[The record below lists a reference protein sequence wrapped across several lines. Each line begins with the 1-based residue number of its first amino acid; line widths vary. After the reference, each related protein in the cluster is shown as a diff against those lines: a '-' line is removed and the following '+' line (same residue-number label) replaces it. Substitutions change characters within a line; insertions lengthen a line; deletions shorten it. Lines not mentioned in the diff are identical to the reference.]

1 MNKLMAQ
8 IAKFGLV
15 GVICFIIDYIVYR
28 IFNVV
33 FEATGFADA
42 FGQYYLI
49 SAFLGFSISVVA
61 NYILS
66 FKFVF
71 ERKEDLS
78 RKKEF
83 IIFLILSIIG
93 LGINELCLWLGY
105 DVIYLNWQWLQNL
118 MSAGFAKD
126 VFFKFGAT
134 GVVMVY
140 NFISRKIF
148 LEKKD

>member
-1 MNKLMAQ
+1 MKKLLSQ

-15 GVICFIIDYIVYR
+15 GVICFIIDYIIYR
-28 IFNVV
+28 ICNAV
-33 FEATGFADA
+33 FETTGFSNV

-49 SAFLGFSISVVA
+49 SAFMGFTISVVV

-71 ERKEDLS
+71 ERKEEMS

-83 IIFLILSIIG
+83 IIFLVLSVIG
-93 LGINELCLWLGY
+93 LGLNELCLWLGY
-105 DVIYLNWQWLQNL
+105 DVIYLNLAWVQKI
-118 MSAGFAKD
+118 MSPGFAKD

-134 GVVMVY
+134 GFVMVY
-140 NFISRKIF
+140 NFITRKIF
-148 LEKKD
+148 LEEK

>member
-15 GVICFIIDYIVYR
+15 GVICFIIDYVIYR

-33 FEATGFADA
+33 FEATGFSNI
-42 FGQYYLI
+42 FPQYYLL
-49 SAFLGFSISVVA
+49 SALLGFTVSVVA

-93 LGINELCLWLGY
+93 LGINELCLFVGY
-105 DVIYLNWQWLQNL
+105 DLIYMHWPWLKSF
-118 MSAGFAKD
+118 MSESFAKD

>member
-1 MNKLMAQ
+1 MEKLLAQ
-8 IAKFGLV
+8 IAKFGVV
-15 GVICFIIDYIVYR
+15 GVISFIVDYLVYL
-28 IFNVV
+28 IFNTIFVK
-33 FEATGFADA
+33 TGFSNVFA
-42 FGQYYLI
+42 QYYLL
-49 SAFLGFSISVVA
+49 SAFLGFTVSVVV

-71 ERKEDLS
+71 ERNENIS
-78 RKKEF
+78 RKTEF
-83 IIFLILSIIG
+83 IVFLVLSIIG
-93 LGINELCLWLGY
+93 LGINELCLFIGY
-105 DVIYLNWQWLQNL
+105 DVIYLNWAWLKGI
-118 MSAGFAKD
+118 MSDRFAKD